1 MEGWWFLC
9 FIPLALVL
17 GFELSE
23 SNSKKN
29 KNKIKKLKSKLKK
42 YEKGTTDM
50 SKIITDLIGKKCR
63 IGILG
68 IDGNLT
74 VLDAD
79 EEWIKYEY
87 TDKKGSK
94 HIKIQ
99 RTDELSE
106 ITLLD

>member
-79 EEWIKYEY
+79 EEW
-87 TDKKGSK
+87 
-94 HIKIQ
+94 KIG
-99 RTDELSE
+99 RAHV
-106 ITLLD
+106 